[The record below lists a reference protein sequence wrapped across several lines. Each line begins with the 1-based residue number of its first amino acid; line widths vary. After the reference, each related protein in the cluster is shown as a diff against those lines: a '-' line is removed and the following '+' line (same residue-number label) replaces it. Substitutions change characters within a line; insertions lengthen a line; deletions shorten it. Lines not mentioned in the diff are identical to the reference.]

1 MGAKKGTI
9 LKIILFLLLL
19 LLKDTTAKMNVKEE

>member
-1 MGAKKGTI
+1 MGAEKDTI
-9 LKIILFLLLL
+9 LKIILFLLL